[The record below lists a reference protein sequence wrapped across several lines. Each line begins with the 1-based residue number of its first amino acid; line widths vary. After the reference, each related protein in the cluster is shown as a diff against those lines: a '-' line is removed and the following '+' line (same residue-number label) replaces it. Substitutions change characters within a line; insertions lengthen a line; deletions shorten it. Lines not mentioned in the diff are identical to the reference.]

1 MGADTMAAPT
11 PKLHIDLSQQEP
23 IPPAGVAAALA
34 LMQSGKL
41 HRYGETDGKLSPV
54 AALEA
59 AFAAEL
65 GLPYCVALNSCG
77 SSMFVALKSAGVM
90 PGDAVLSNCFTLA
103 PVPGA
108 LAHAG
113 ARPVLVDVC
122 DGVTVYCGDT
132 NKTIDG
138 CRARADVV
146 G

>member
-1 MGADTMAAPT
+1 
-11 PKLHIDLSQQEP
+11 
-23 IPPAGVAAALA
+23 
-34 LMQSGKL
+34 MQSGKL

-77 SSMFVALKSAGVM
+77 SGMFVALKSAGVM

-122 DGVTVYCGDT
+122 DDY
-132 NKTIDG
+132 TIDLTTW
-138 CRARADVV
+138 RARRAAAVPKPCCCRTCAAISATWSA
-146 G
+146 